1 MADGQCVVYTD
12 QSPPTNEVFAAKT
25 CTASMARVVALPSSL
40 EHSGLPLPA
49 PFCLM
54 CETGFGKPALAGV
67 RHLFPHS
74 YVSISTA
81 DYRHDL
87 NKCLSRANTEVSMDT
102 ASILFLT
109 FIAECAL
116 LVSYILGAR

>member
-1 MADGQCVVYTD
+1 MLNPIVCE
-12 QSPPTNEVFAAKT
+12 SPCQPWT
-25 CTASMARVVALPSSL
+25 CSKALPLSRFA
-40 EHSGLPLPA
+40 GLAQPA
-49 PFCLM
+49 L
-54 CETGFGKPALAGV
+54 GKPALAGV